1 VSKDLDKVAVFE
13 ALRPILRGCSKNLTI
28 VTDDEDCFY
37 LDTQHTMKNKKRL
50 FFGAVQ
56 IKKNYVSYHL
66 MPVYVNP
73 SLLDSISEPL
83 KQRMHGKSCF
93 NFRRIEPELVDELT
107 SLTEAGYRFYVDEGY
122 IQRDA

>member
-1 VSKDLDKVAVFE
+1 MPEIDKLAVFE
-13 ALRPILRGCSKNLTI
+13 TLKPILSGYSKHLTV
-28 VTDDEDCFY
+28 VTDDEDCYY
-37 LDTQHTMKNKKRL
+37 LDTQHAMKNKKLL

-83 KQRMHGKSCF
+83 KNRMHGKSCF
-93 NFRRIEPELVDELT
+93 NFGCIEPDLIDELT
-107 SLTEAGYRFYVDEGY
+107 SLTEAGYRFYVKEGY
-122 IQRDA
+122 IQSES